1 MPASS
6 DSQIGMQATDVTRHT
21 KTTKAMEI
29 SLFSWSSPEEQ
40 RLSALWFLA
49 ILAERLESGNLP
61 VFRNKC
67 TLGIPLLANSHN
79 NNIPSQHFMGTHY
92 IHQTLCGVCYLHYLT
107 DLQTTIIP
115 RPYYIVPTSEK
126 MLYLSCPVLGMQNS
140 MNASSEEF
148 D

>member
-6 DSQIGMQATDVTRHT
+6 DSQIGMQATDVTRQT
-21 KTTKAMEI
+21 ETTKAMEI

-67 TLGIPLLANSHN
+67 TLGIPLLTVITTTSPV
-79 NNIPSQHFMGTHY
+79 NISWA
-92 IHQTLCGVCYLHYLT
+92 LT
-107 DLQTTIIP
+107 ISTRHCVGRVICII
-115 RPYYIVPTSEK
+115 
-126 MLYLSCPVLGMQNS
+126 
-140 MNASSEEF
+140 
-148 D
+148 

>member
-6 DSQIGMQATDVTRHT
+6 DSQIGMQATDVTRQT

-67 TLGIPLLANSHN
+67 TLGIPLLTNSHN

-92 IHQTLCGVCYLHYLT
+92 IHQTLCGACYLHYLT
-107 DLQTTIIP
+107 DLQNS
-115 RPYYIVPTSEK
+115 YYSKAI
-126 MLYLSCPVLGMQNS
+126 
-140 MNASSEEF
+140 
-148 D
+148 